1 MMIVTIVHVWVKPE
15 NIDDFVTATK
25 HNHEHSVREA
35 GNLRFDV
42 LRDASDPEK
51 FVLYEAYLSEAAAL
65 AHKETDHYKTWRDRV
80 ADYMARPREGVKH
93 KLLFPEQ

>member
-1 MMIVTIVHVWVKPE
+1 MIVTIVHVWVKPE

-25 HNHEHSVREA
+25 HNQEHSVREA

-93 KLLFPEQ
+93 KLLFPEH

>member
-1 MMIVTIVHVWVKPE
+1 MIVTIVHVWVKPE

>member
-65 AHKETDHYKTWRDRV
+65 AHKETDHYKTWRDQV
-80 ADYMARPREGVKH
+80 AGYMARPREGVKH
-93 KLLFPEQ
+93 KLLFPEH

>member
-1 MMIVTIVHVWVKPE
+1 MIVTIVHVWVKPE

-93 KLLFPEQ
+93 KLLFPEH

>member
-1 MMIVTIVHVWVKPE
+1 MMIGTIVHVWVKPE